1 MGATLTYFLPLSRVR
16 THSLWNLFPGD
27 ERPHGEDGSRSFI
40 SKKWISNLED
50 SVKHCPRATRLTSSH
65 KLFISKA
72 KQILFR
78 ITFSDGNVVDV
89 DGVELG
95 RTKMGAMLDR
105 LTKRHG
111 RVRTITRL
119 QPAES

>member
-1 MGATLTYFLPLSRVR
+1 MGATLTNFLAFPRVSS
-16 THSLWNLFPGD
+16 HSLLNLFPGD
-27 ERPHGEDGSRSFI
+27 ERPQAADVSLGFT
-40 SKKWISNLED
+40 SKAWISNLED
-50 SVKHCPRATRLTSSH
+50 SLKHYTRPTRLTSSH

-72 KQILFR
+72 KQTLFR
-78 ITFSDGNVVDV
+78 ITFSDGNIVDI

-105 LTKRHG
+105 LMKRHG
-111 RVRTITRL
+111 RIRTMTRL